1 VQASSVRPVGEK
13 WGWIGQLHRRTDAA
27 LGYGLRPREAT
38 SGKEGA
44 PKLDFHRGVLSRSGS
59 GR

>member
-1 VQASSVRPVGEK
+1 MRPVGEK

-44 PKLDFHRGVLSRSGS
+44 PIWISIVEFSTDQVRAAERRV
-59 GR
+59 